1 VARRELVKHF
11 DLVTIFLYA
20 ALVLIGWAMVY
31 SSEYD
36 VNAPKSIFS
45 TEISSGKQFYFLL
58 LALAGGIMAIILES
72 KFYRAFAY
80 GFYAI
85 GILGLLLVLVFAKE
99 INGARAWLNF
109 GAFSFQA
116 GEFGKMTTALAL
128 AAFLGDGHNAG
139 LLSRQAMLKAIGIIA
154 LPMAIIILQNDT
166 GSMLVYAF
174 LLAVLF
180 RAGFPAIWY
189 ALGAV
194 LVALSIL
201 ALYLDSPEP
210 LVAVLLAV
218 GSGVLLS
225 NMELRQGWWAAFA
238 FFSAATL
245 AALGYG
251 FYWTALAANAA
262 LLLTLM
268 GINWR
273 KKWQLGLVVGGII
286 LVASTYT
293 YSINYIFNKVLQKHQ
308 QTRILV
314 WLRPDKLTDK
324 SARYNVR
331 NSLDAIRL
339 GDVMGKGYLHGER
352 AKLHGGWVPESNT
365 DFIFCTI
372 GEEQGFLGTSLVI
385 LIYLALLL
393 RIVFIAER
401 QRSFFSKFYAYGIA
415 SVLFAHV
422 FINIGMTVGLMP
434 VIGIPLP
441 FISYG
446 GSSLI
451 SFTIMLAIL
460 LRLDSNRLLVFR

>member
-1 VARRELVKHF
+1 VSRQEQVKDF

-20 ALVLIGWAMVY
+20 ALVMIGWSMIY

-36 VNAPKSIFS
+36 VNAPQSILS
-45 TEISSGKQFYFLL
+45 TEVSSGKQFYFILI
-58 LALAGGIMAIILES
+58 ALACGIMAIILES

-80 GFYAI
+80 GFYI
-85 GILGLLLVLVFAKE
+85 LGIVGLLLVLVFAKE
-99 INGARAWLNF
+99 INGARAWLSF

-128 AAFLGDGHNAG
+128 AGFLGSYNVNV
-139 LLSRQAMLKAIGIIA
+139 LTRQTQLKALGIIA
-154 LPMAIIILQNDT
+154 LPMAIIVLQNDT
-166 GSMLVYAF
+166 GSMLVYAS
-174 LLAVLF
+174 LLLVLF
-180 RAGFPAIWY
+180 RAGFPSIWY
-189 ALGAV
+189 VLGAV
-194 LVALSIL
+194 VVALSIL

-210 LVAVLLAV
+210 LIAVLLLL
-218 GSGVLLS
+218 GSFLLLF
-225 NMELRQGWWAAFA
+225 NMELRQWWWAAFA
-238 FFSAATL
+238 GLGMATVAAIW
-245 AALGYG
+245 YG
-251 FYWTALAANAA
+251 FSWAAIAVNGA
-262 LLLTLM
+262 LLLVLV
-268 GINWR
+268 ILNWR
-273 KKWQLGLVVGGII
+273 KKWQMGLLITGAI
-286 LVASTYT
+286 LVATTYT
-293 YSINYIFNKVLQKHQ
+293 YSINYVFNKVLQKHQ

-314 WLRPDKLTDK
+314 WLRPDKLADK
-324 SARYNVR
+324 HARYNVR
-331 NSLDAIRL
+331 NSLEAIRL
-339 GDVMGKGYLHGER
+339 GGLTGKGYLHGER

-372 GEEQGFLGTSLVI
+372 GEEQGFVGTSMVVL
-385 LIYLALLL
+385 LYLALLL

-401 QRSFFSKFYAYGIA
+401 QRSFFSKYYAYGIA